1 MIIKYD
7 KLVRDKIPKIIE
19 QSGKKAVV
27 KRLDDK
33 NYLSKLNEKLGE
45 EIKEYL
51 ASGEIE
57 ELADLVEVIYAIL
70 DFNGVSLDEFEK
82 IRQNKVNERG
92 AFKERVF
99 LKEVR
104 G

>member
-33 NYLSKLNEKLGE
+33 NYLIKLNEKLGE

-92 AFKERVF
+92 AFKERVL